1 MAYKSFISLKEV
13 SEIMDN
19 NSAWEKFQ
27 KSGSIIDYL
36 KYKSGF
42 EMLPPAFTKDKYDGS
57 QGEIDAHRN
66 NGNNH

>member
-1 MAYKSFISLKEV
+1 
-13 SEIMDN
+13 MDN

-42 EMLPPAFTKDKYDGS
+42 EMLPLAFTKDKYDGS

-66 NGNNH
+66 KGNNH